1 MKLINNNKMQEAI
14 NKISKPNKLLESK
27 LKRLNEATGNFAY
40 ENRCILVTE
49 DDIKEGNVP
58 ETDDRPINNNR
69 TFPQYPL
76 IDYNDGLKFHSI
88 VLTPG
93 YYEGACIDY
102 VNINDEDDLEYYDW
116 LCQNIMIDNFIY
128 KSDAINK
135 LKSTFRDFPV
145 ITEEDFKS
153 AIQSAK
159 DKHISLSNEMQSDDS
174 PIRKK
179 IIDTYEKD
187 TIAEAKKC
195 DKILD
200 EIKREYGY
208 KELKVSARFS
218 NGETMYSVVDE
229 KMTESLNEEDEGVEL
244 DDRAKALI
252 AGLQEENPKEYAD
265 VTIEKV
271 DEDRHEYSLSNG
283 ATYVVLDDDE
293 ADEAVIDSVENFID
307 DIGVTGFTPDFQEWI
322 YTNAFDDSGFYD
334 IMREDYEQ
342 YYYDLDDADVISEAE
357 ELNLLDAED
366 EDNADADDIDS
377 LRERLIDYHIDDE
390 PDAVTW
396 FRDNFGDDAFNKQ
409 LSRMSYALDMKTIAE
424 EATYWDGRGHFL
436 STYDG
441 DELELPDGYYGY
453 RID

>member
-1 MKLINNNKMQEAI
+1 MKFVNNNKMQEAI
-14 NKISKPNKLLESK
+14 KKISKPNKLLEGK
-27 LKRLNEATGNFAY
+27 QRRLNEATGNFAY
-40 ENRCILVTE
+40 ENRCVLVTDE
-49 DDIKEGNVP
+49 DIEDGNVP
-58 ETDDRPINNNR
+58 ETDDRPINRNR

-76 IDYNDGLKFHSI
+76 IDYNDDLKFHSI
-88 VLTPG
+88 VLIPG

-102 VNINDEDDLEYYDW
+102 VNINDEDDIEYYDW
-116 LCQNIMIDNFIY
+116 LCQNRVLDFIY
-128 KSDAINK
+128 EGDAINT
-135 LKSTFRDFPV
+135 LKSIFSDFPV

-159 DKHISLSNEMQSDDS
+159 NKGITLSKEMRSDDS

-218 NGETMYSVVDE
+218 NGETMYSFIDE
-229 KMTESLNEEDEGVEL
+229 GVAKSLNEEDEGIEL

-265 VTIEKV
+265 VTIEDI

-283 ATYVVLDDDE
+283 ATYVVLDEDE
-293 ADEAVIDSVENFID
+293 ADQAVIDYIEMTID
-307 DIGVTGFTPDFQEWI
+307 DIGVTSFTPDFQEWI

-342 YYYDLDDADVISEAE
+342 YYNDLDDAEVISEAE
-357 ELNLLDAED
+357 DLNLLDAED

-396 FRDNFGDDAFNKQ
+396 FRDNFGDDEFNKQ
-409 LSRMSYALDMKTIAE
+409 LSRMSDALDMKTIAE
-424 EATYWDGRGHFL
+424 EAAYWDGRGHFL
-436 STYDG
+436 ASYDG

>member
-1 MKLINNNKMQEAI
+1 MKFVNNNKMQEAI

-49 DDIKEGNVP
+49 DDIEDGNVP
-58 ETDDRPINNNR
+58 ETDDRPINRNS

-76 IDYNDGLKFHSI
+76 IDYNDDLKFHSI

-116 LCQNIMIDNFIY
+116 LCQNRVLDLIY
-128 KSDAINK
+128 KGDAINT
-135 LKSTFRDFPV
+135 LKSIFSDFPV

-159 DKHISLSNEMQSDDS
+159 DKHISLSKEMRSDDS

-200 EIKREYGY
+200 EIKRDYGY
-208 KELKVSARFS
+208 KELNVFARFS
-218 NGETMYSVVDE
+218 NGETMYSFIDE
-229 KMTESLNEEDEGVEL
+229 DVTKSLNEEDEGVEL

-283 ATYVVLDDDE
+283 ATYIVLDEDE
-293 ADEAVIDSVENFID
+293 ADQAVIDYIEMVID
-307 DIGVTGFTPDFQEWI
+307 DMGVTSFTPDFQEWI

-342 YYYDLDDADVISEAE
+342 YYNDLDDADVISEAE

-366 EDNADADDIDS
+366 EDNIDAHDIDS
-377 LRERLIDYHIDDE
+377 LRERLIDYHMDDE

-396 FRDNFGDDAFNKQ
+396 FRDNFGDDEFNKQ
-409 LSRMSYALDMKTIAE
+409 LARMSYALDIKTIAE

>member
-1 MKLINNNKMQEAI
+1 MKFINNNKMQEAI

-58 ETDDRPINNNR
+58 ETDKRPINRNR

-76 IDYNDGLKFHSI
+76 VDYNDDLKFHSI
-88 VLTPG
+88 VLVPG

-116 LCQNIMIDNFIY
+116 LCQNRVLDFIY
-128 KSDAINK
+128 KGDAINT
-135 LKSTFRDFPV
+135 LKSIFSDFPV
-145 ITEEDFKS
+145 ITEEDLKS

-159 DKHISLSNEMQSDDS
+159 NKGITLSKEMRSDDS

-195 DKILD
+195 DRILD
-200 EIKREYGY
+200 EIKKEYGY

-229 KMTESLNEEDEGVEL
+229 KMTESLNEEDEGIDL

-252 AGLQEENPKEYAD
+252 AGLQEEDPKEYAD
-265 VTIEKV
+265 VTIENV

-283 ATYVVLDDDE
+283 ATYVVLDEDE
-293 ADEAVIDSVENFID
+293 ADQAVIDYIEMVID
-307 DIGVTGFTPDFQEWI
+307 DMGVTSFTPDFQEWI

-342 YYYDLDDADVISEAE
+342 YYNDLDDADVISEAE

-366 EDNADADDIDS
+366 EDNIDAHDIDS

-396 FRDNFGDDAFNKQ
+396 FRDNFGDDEFNKQ

-424 EATYWDGRGHFL
+424 EAAYWDGRGHFL
-436 STYDG
+436 ASYDG